1 MGKVIV
7 SAVLF
12 FVSAACFAQNGG
24 NIICRLGFV
33 YEISR
38 SANWGM
44 GKPVV
49 GHVVPYSSAELAGI
63 VQGDVIEAI
72 DGIPAASVSEGEI
85 AQLLNLAENNEVL
98 LTVRSLGTQERQARV
113 RKECKRVNVISEDQL
128 ASAFNMYSL
137 ETTAERQFA
146 CPFKV
151 TVTTDSVDFGN
162 FFTYIIPPSNRD
174 DREQAAVVNNCL
186 DKELTRKG
194 LTATANNPD
203 ILVQT
208 SFFLNRNPNFKGTNR
223 LLIDKP
229 QIFRYDFSHNGME
242 AVPFLN
248 PLTVESEAEYIL
260 QLRIRLID
268 QKLVPGRI
276 LWECE
281 ANELLDGTYRIED
294 YARIHIPLMCVQ
306 YPYVKFTRNIPF
318 TVGKKSYNY
327 TGIQYDIDRMERI
340 ASVDRNSPAYAAGVR
355 AGDVIERIGNQ
366 RMNHTAEEF
375 SAAYKRFITQTMKYR
390 DPKTL
395 FTDANGFKRCMY
407 WDTSKYA
414 EVSDAVDEVAFISAF
429 SYLYSFTPY
438 MNQPGNNV
446 CVFRIKRGREKMDV
460 TIRPTVR
467 SEITVELK

>member
-174 DREQAAVVNNCL
+174 DREQAAVVNNYL

-229 QIFRYDFSHNGME
+229 QIFRYDFSRNGME
-242 AVPFLN
+242 AVPFLS

-281 ANELLDGTYRIED
+281 ANELLDGPYRIED
-294 YARIHIPLMCVQ
+294 YARIHVPLMCVQ

-414 EVSDAVDEVAFISAF
+414 EVSDAVDEAAFISAF

-438 MNQPGNNV
+438 MNQSGNNV

-460 TIRPTVR
+460 TIRPIVR